1 MPDLPD
7 SVGSKRSLASYSV
20 LWQTNWP
27 QSGRRFVALDTKNES
42 LPNLFRARGC
52 SRHRLDDHAFRLS
65 VVNWLNTKSLE
76 SLKAVLHGFER
87 FGGVPLPI
95 RDLARDP

>member
-1 MPDLPD
+1 MPARRSLLGCWPY
-7 SVGSKRSLASYSV
+7 SSSIRRRKRSSYP
-20 LWQTNWP
+20 TN
-27 QSGRRFVALDTKNES
+27 SDTED
-42 LPNLFRARGC
+42 G
-52 SRHRLDDHAFRLS
+52 HQ
-65 VVNWLNTKSLE
+65 VVDWLNTKSLE

>member
-1 MPDLPD
+1 MVDQVAT
-7 SVGSKRSLASYSV
+7 VGTL
-20 LWQTNWP
+20 
-27 QSGRRFVALDTKNES
+27 FVALDTKNES
-42 LPNLFRARGC
+42 LPNLFHARGC
-52 SRHRLDDHAFRLS
+52 SRHPRLDDHAFRLS

-87 FGGVPLPI
+87 FRGVPLPI

>member
-1 MPDLPD
+1 MADQVAT
-7 SVGSKRSLASYSV
+7 VGTL
-20 LWQTNWP
+20 
-27 QSGRRFVALDTKNES
+27 FVALDTKNEA
-42 LPNLFRARGC
+42 LPNLLLARGC
-52 SRHRLDDHAFRLS
+52 SRQPRLDDHAFRLS

-76 SLKAVLHGFER
+76 SLKAFLHGFAR